1 MPNYDAAALIQ
12 DYLKTDSDAA
22 GVRALLLNGADSVYE
37 VGDLTASVLSTTEEA
52 RRASGELTKALA
64 ISIHDAGERPSRIRD
79 IDDQPVII
87 RVFDRQRGYRNLRS
101 VRLVLMNVLRG
112 HVAALDGG
120 YGLLE
125 VRFAG
130 RTGYRHD
137 LTMAVDF
144 EAITFIG
151 VVQRPELD

>member
-1 MPNYDAAALIQ
+1 VPNYDTAALIQ
-12 DYLKTDSDAA
+12 SYLKTDDDAA

-37 VGDLTASVLSTTEEA
+37 VGDLDASILSAAEDA
-52 RRASGELTKALA
+52 RRVSEEFTKALA
-64 ISIHDAGERPSRIRD
+64 ISIHDAGERPSRVRD

-101 VRLVLMNVLRG
+101 VRLVLMSVLRG

-120 YGLLE
+120 YGLLS

-137 LTMAVDF
+137 PTMAVDF
-144 EAITFIG
+144 EAITFLG